1 MVPSSGC
8 FESGLERCSAVYNGP
23 EDIHPPACEGKDGLV
38 VPFSFAALSFVEG
51 AAVLVGEG
59 AECGLVEDALETLVA
74 SAGTPQEACPPG
86 LSQHRGNA
94 GGGSKSIGRAEAGEI
109 SCLGDEFCGE
119 HGPHAWQATDEG
131 RVRVAGQHCL
141 QFAVELNE
149 TGAAGERLDGKLAHQ
164 TCSHTLSR
172 NRDGLLGGG
181 GECPVGQ
188 GLHIGQAARGLQMA
202 RDALAASVTQFGR
215 SDELGQQVQRPLGFE
230 IETGL
235 QPRKDADEQVAHARQ
250 ALGLRLHDVATTADQ
265 QADLEVEF
273 SGWLDRSQV
282 RPGPDLVGDGTGIAR
297 VGLVLAADGP
307 LAGAI
312 DGDARQRLEDVQVT
326 LAGVWWQTALIVFA
340 LIVLAPLGEEI
351 LFRALELR
359 GLVRLIPFAVA
370 APISGLLF
378 TAAHYDAW
386 VAWPRTLA
394 LVATGWALAW
404 LYRWR
409 GIPAT
414 ITAHATVNTV
424 AAIALIIQ
432 S

>member
-1 MVPSSGC
+1 MVG
-8 FESGLERCSAVYNGP
+8 SAIIISV
-23 EDIHPPACEGKDGLV
+23 
-38 VPFSFAALSFVEG
+38 G
-51 AAVLVGEG
+51 A
-59 AECGLVEDALETLVA
+59 T
-74 SAGTPQEACPPG
+74 
-86 LSQHRGNA
+86 
-94 GGGSKSIGRAEAGEI
+94 
-109 SCLGDEFCGE
+109 
-119 HGPHAWQATDEG
+119 
-131 RVRVAGQHCL
+131 
-141 QFAVELNE
+141 
-149 TGAAGERLDGKLAHQ
+149 
-164 TCSHTLSR
+164 
-172 NRDGLLGGG
+172 
-181 GECPVGQ
+181 
-188 GLHIGQAARGLQMA
+188 
-202 RDALAASVTQFGR
+202 
-215 SDELGQQVQRPLGFE
+215 
-230 IETGL
+230 
-235 QPRKDADEQVAHARQ
+235 
-250 ALGLRLHDVATTADQ
+250 
-265 QADLEVEF
+265 
-273 SGWLDRSQV
+273 
-282 RPGPDLVGDGTGIAR
+282 
-297 VGLVLAADGP
+297 
-307 LAGAI
+307 I